1 MRIVELNSEEFDKIF
16 YRSLTSIPSADENE
30 LEISVRIKQIMKEI
44 STPMTL
50 SPEEVLAGTIPNREL
65 VEDSCRM
72 IFEEDE
78 FALVCKKVKAA
89 IPSFTGY
96 VDELLHSTWMAVK
109 NAEKYVAVVPEE
121 AATILEDITPDEAV
135 GG

>member
-109 NAEKYVAVVPEE
+109 NAEKYVAAVPEE
-121 AATILEDITPDEAV
+121 GFVPDEAV